1 MKRRLQRRT
10 LLRCQ
15 ELPRPQL
22 LQRLMPSRPCWLL
35 QQQQRQQRHRCLA
48 RTKVCQV
55 LNKHSC
61 RFIPAAGNLP
71 RLTATQIAVVFS
83 CAGQSK

>member
-48 RTKVCQV
+48 RTKVCQA
-55 LNKHSC
+55 LNSTLVGLSQQPGTCHGSLQH
-61 RFIPAAGNLP
+61 R
-71 RLTATQIAVVFS
+71 
-83 CAGQSK
+83 